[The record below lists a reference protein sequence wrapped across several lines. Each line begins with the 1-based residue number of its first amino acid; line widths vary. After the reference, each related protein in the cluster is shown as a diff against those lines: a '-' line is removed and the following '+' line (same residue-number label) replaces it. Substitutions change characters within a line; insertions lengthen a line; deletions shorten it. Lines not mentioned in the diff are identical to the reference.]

1 MSTGPS
7 MGLKF
12 ARFCGNFL
20 LASVGK
26 SAESYAKELQEIED
40 RIKRIKEGG
49 GKRVEQKLQQSK
61 EVQALKDEKSGSE
74 ENSEDSSSDSD
85 EEEEEE
91 EEGGSDS
98 GGDLSKRKV
107 SPHPDV
113 KVEEGSKERS
123 KERTSTKNRQ
133 PIVYD
138 RQQSPGK
145 QERSEPRK
153 LCRGSHKFLL

>member
-91 EEGGSDS
+91 GGSDS

>member
-40 RIKRIKEGG
+40 RIKRIKEGS

-85 EEEEEE
+85 EEEE